1 MVEGAHPHL
10 YSTSKRTSVCSF
22 LTYRTVIITGSPLG
36 KYPYTEGWN
45 LLDKTSLLYS
55 EYINR

>member
-55 EYINR
+55 